1 LRNEYQALA
10 LIVFV
15 KYIRYQ

>member
-15 KYIRYQ
+15 KYIRQQ